1 MRRREGFT
9 LIELLVVIAI
19 IALLMAILMPAL
31 QRVKEQARTVSCL
44 ANLNQWNLIV
54 AIYVEENDGKFYSGT
69 TWQGFW
75 WLRQVD
81 LKIQDWTKNKIWFCP
96 TAKKPLFNENGERA
110 PKFNV
115 FSAWG
120 IHYDGQLGPNGV
132 SGSYGLNGY
141 VLSTPP
147 SDDVFEGGRSTKN
160 NWKTPNVPGGNYIPL
175 LVGALRFDLWPL
187 ETDPPGQFEDMPW
200 SGGNHMARCCLNRHE
215 GFISSSFCDF
225 SARKVGLKELYTL
238 KWHRK
243 FNTSGPWTHAGG
255 VQPSDWPEWIR
266 PFRDF

>member
-1 MRRREGFT
+1 MHRREGFT

-31 QRVKEQARTVSCL
+31 ARVKEQARTVACL

-54 AIYVEENDGKFYSGT
+54 AMYVEENDGRFYSGT

-81 LKIQDWTKNKIWFCP
+81 LKIQDWTTNKIWFCP
-96 TAKKPLFNENGERA
+96 TAKKSLFNENGERA

-160 NWKTPNVPGGNYIPL
+160 NWRTPNVAGGNYIPL
-175 LVGALRFDLWPL
+175 LIGALRFDLWPL
-187 ETDPPGQFEDMPW
+187 ETDPPGEFEDMPW

-255 VQPSDWPEWIR
+255 VQPGDWPEWIR